1 MFPFSAPAHPTG
13 GFAAWR
19 PPHIFLGAS
28 RAPPTSGWEWWT
40 GLQDWSVRA
49 VQHQGLCKVLGT
61 NHKMNGLIQVGSLG
75 AQYQEMGFQHE
86 FHSEDGD

>member
-1 MFPFSAPAHPTG
+1 MASAAHFFG
-13 GFAAWR
+13 GISC
-19 PPHIFLGAS
+19 PSDVGLGVVD
-28 RAPPTSGWEWWT
+28 RTI
-40 GLQDWSVRA
+40 QDWSVRA